1 MERFRALLKVEG
13 LEGAD
18 GEHFNDRV
26 LVDEC
31 GGFVQWFWVWVSV
44 WRDFQLGFVGM
55 PMPLEQ
61 GIFFILYLLYAL
73 FFLGEKQRKGRKS
86 LGLKER

>member
-13 LEGAD
+13 LEGGD

-31 GGFVQWFWVWVSV
+31 GGFVLWFWVWVSV
-44 WRDFQLGFVGM
+44 WRDFRLGF
-55 PMPLEQ
+55 
-61 GIFFILYLLYAL
+61 
-73 FFLGEKQRKGRKS
+73 GRDADAS
-86 LGLKER
+86 RTGDFGGRR